1 MRRRAPP
8 HCRERRHG
16 SARDGVG
23 GGRRDGGYCEPT
35 QGRVRRMLNRRLLLT
50 GSGAALAAAALGLP
64 PAARAGTTLKF
75 GAPAPFSFETL
86 TREAEGLAARAYEP
100 PASPSAEVLNRL
112 DYDALGRI
120 RFDPQA
126 ALFRDGPGAYPA
138 TFFHLGKFFPTPVRM
153 YMLSAGQGAAQARE
167 ILYDPDYFCMPADCP
182 AHELPR
188 DAGICRLPLPGEPR
202 GTSASSTGARTIGW
216 PFSAPPTS
224 APSASCTS
232 TVCRRA
238 GSRSISPR
246 RSPRGIPGFHAL
258 LLRAP
263 RARAADMR
271 SSSTRCSRAE
281 HRRRCRFAMTR
292 GKAVVM
298 EIERALFLRREV
310 SRLGIAPLTS
320 MYWFSETMK
329 PTAIDWR
336 PEVHDSDGLAMWTGA
351 GEHIWR
357 PLNNPPHDR
366 RLRLRRQNPQ
376 RLRPVAARPRVRSLS
391 RRRLLR
397 SPPEPVGRAA
407 G

>member
-138 TFFHLGKFFPTPVRM
+138 TFFHLGRFFPTPVRM
-153 YMLSAGQGAAQARE
+153 YVLSAGRGRRRRARSSTTRITLFFPPTALRTNCRATPVLPDSVSRRAAW
-167 ILYDPDYFCMPADCP
+167 
-182 AHELPR
+182 
-188 DAGICRLPLPGEPR
+188 
-202 GTSASSTGARTIGW
+202 GTRTSSTGASTTGW
-216 PFSAPPTS
+216 PSSAPPTS

-238 GSRSISPR
+238 GWPSTWPR
-246 RSPRGIPGFHAL
+246 RSARGIPRVHPLFLQPPSGCLADEVTVYAL
-258 LLRAP
+258 LEGPSIAG
-263 RARAADMR
+263 
-271 SSSTRCSRAE
+271 SY
-281 HRRRCRFAMTR
+281 RFAMHR
-292 GKAVVM
+292 SKAVLM
-298 EIERALFLRREV
+298 EVEARAVPAADVGASRHRTADIDVLVLR
-310 SRLGIAPLTS
+310 
-320 MYWFSETMK
+320 
-329 PTAIDWR
+329 
-336 PEVHDSDGLAMWTGA
+336 
-351 GEHIWR
+351 
-357 PLNNPPHDR
+357 DR
-366 RLRLRRQNPQ
+366 
-376 RLRPVAARPRVRSLS
+376 SS
-391 RRRLLR
+391 RRPSTGGPRCTIPMGWR
-397 SPPEPVGRAA
+397 CGPAPASTSGAR
-407 G
+407 